1 MTLTSSLFPLEY
13 YRYIVFVSRCFS
25 YSFNIMLYLFNTIF
39 LLTLQSDSPF
49 IQQLFRPVTESG
61 K

>member
-13 YRYIVFVSRCFS
+13 YRYIVFVSPCFS